1 MTPICLHRSPDGQY
15 WVAHSSRRA
24 WVASSR
30 SEIIRILHRDLMR
43 FTVTGVLMDLPN
55 RHHDGFP
62 DDGDRDPATGAVYGE
77 PQ

>member
-1 MTPICLHRSPDGQY
+1 M
-15 WVAHSSRRA
+15 AA
-24 WVASSR
+24 SR